1 MSKLDRQ
8 IATDTSM
15 FSALK
20 AYAVRVYKTVLPS
33 KTDESSLATELKF
46 SDRSMHVDK
55 QGFLSDVNVQADA
68 QAEVQPC
75 SSAPVDAN
83 EPTVPF
89 HSTNCDLK
97 KEQH

>member
-15 FSALK
+15 LSALK
-20 AYAVRVYKTVLPS
+20 AYAVRVYKTVVPS
-33 KTDESSLATELKF
+33 KTDESILATELKF

-55 QGFLSDVNVQADA
+55 QGFLSDVNG
-68 QAEVQPC
+68 QAETEPC
-75 SSAPVDAN
+75 SSAPAEAN

-89 HSTNCDLK
+89 HTSNCDVK
-97 KEQH
+97 REQQ